1 MNLQWLDKK
10 EYPFLSNFI
19 NLDMGRMH
27 YIDEGSGETIVM
39 CHGNPTWSFLYRHL
53 IKGLSSYY
61 RCVAMD
67 YIGFGLSDKP
77 PEWSYLPQEQA
88 HNVESLID
96 RLGLKNITL
105 VVQDWGG
112 PIGLSYALRHP
123 DNVKRLV
130 ILNTWLWSVKGVRE
144 FEFFSELMGGPIG
157 RFLIKR
163 FNFFAGPVM
172 KYVTTDTAKLDQA
185 THRHYLE
192 PLANA
197 AERKGSWVFP
207 KHIIAASDWLDMLWS
222 QREGIQNIPTLLLWG
237 MNDPSFKERE
247 LTRFESIFSNFETIR
262 FDDVGHF
269 VQEEKKEELVP
280 FITEFMA
287 ATAEQPEIVMA

>member
-1 MNLQWLDKK
+1 MNLEWLDRKA
-10 EYPFLSNFI
+10 YPFHSNFI
-19 NLDMGRMH
+19 DLDMGRMH
-27 YIDEGSGETIVM
+27 YVDEGHGETIVM

-53 IKGLSSYY
+53 IKGLSPAY

-77 PEWSYLPQEQA
+77 PEWSYLPQMQA
-88 HNVESLID
+88 QNVESLIN
-96 RLGLKNITL
+96 RLGLKDITL

-130 ILNTWLWSVKGVRE
+130 IMNTWLWSVKGVRE
-144 FEFFSELMGGPIG
+144 YEFFSGLLGGPLG

-172 KYVTTDTAKLDQA
+172 KYVSGDRSKLDRA
-185 THRHYLE
+185 TQCHYLK
-192 PLANA
+192 PLATP

-207 KHIIAASDWLDMLWS
+207 KRIIDSSEWLASLWA
-222 QREGIQNIPTLLLWG
+222 QHEQIRHLPTLLLWG
-237 MNDPSFKERE
+237 MSDPSFKARE
-247 LTRFESIFSNFETIR
+247 LQRFESIFATYQTIR
-262 FDDVGHF
+262 FEGVGHF
-269 VQEEKKEELVP
+269 VQEEKKEALVP
-280 FITEFMA
+280 LIETFLVENF
-287 ATAEQPEIVMA
+287 